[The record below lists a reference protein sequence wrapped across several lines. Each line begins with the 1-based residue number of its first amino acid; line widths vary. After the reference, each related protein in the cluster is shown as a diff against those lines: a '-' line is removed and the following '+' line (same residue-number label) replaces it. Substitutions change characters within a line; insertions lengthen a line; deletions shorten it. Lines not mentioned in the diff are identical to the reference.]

1 MLGLTDRPT
10 SLAASLPFSFEVMY
24 QYTEFDKQFVRARAA
39 QHRDQLERWQAGQL
53 ADEEFRPLR
62 LQNGWYVQRYAPMLR
77 VAVPYG
83 EISAPQLSVLARIA
97 REYDTPEA
105 ELLAHAQSTQDQL
118 PGAAPKLTTNYGH
131 FTTRQNV
138 QFNWIPL
145 SKSADVMDL
154 LATVNM
160 HGIQTSGNCIRN
172 TTTDELAGVAVDE
185 VVDPR
190 PYAELIRQWSTLH
203 PEFAFLPRKFKIAI
217 TGATEDRAAIG
228 WHDVGLQMVKNTAG
242 EVGFRVLVGGGMGR
256 TPVVGSQIREFLPW
270 NHIMNYL
277 EAVVRVYN
285 RWGRR
290 DNLYKARIKIL
301 VKAEGQ
307 RYFDEVETEFSEIL
321 EKDGGLH
328 TIPQSELDRVSA
340 GFVAPR
346 LDLPAMTDEWL
357 AKAEADVSIE
367 AAKTPA
373 FARWIAQNVVD
384 HQNPALRAVKLSFKR
399 VGQAPGDATADQ
411 LDATASLVARYS
423 AGEARVTHTQN
434 LLLPWVRLD
443 QLHALWIDAK
453 TLGVAQPNIGLL
465 TDMIA
470 CPGGDYCALA
480 NARSLPLA
488 AAITERYQDLDELDD
503 LGHIDFH
510 MSGCI
515 NSCGHHHSGHIGI
528 LGVDK
533 DGKEWYQVTLGGSDG
548 KDLSGTAVAGK
559 VVGPSFS
566 SFEVPDVIEA
576 ILNTYRTL
584 RQPQGG
590 RHEYFI
596 ETLRRVGQDPFKAAA
611 NAARHPSAE
620 QTA

>member
-1 MLGLTDRPT
+1 
-10 SLAASLPFSFEVMY
+10 MY

-39 QHRDQLERWQAGQL
+39 QHRDQLERWQAGHL
-53 ADEEFRPLR
+53 SDDEFKPLR

-83 EISAPQLSVLARIA
+83 EISAPQLHVLATIA
-97 REYDTPEA
+97 RDFDTPDA
-105 ELLAHAQSTQDQL
+105 ALLAEAQATQNKIVGL
-118 PGAAPKLTTNYGH
+118 APQLTTNYGH

-138 QFNWIPL
+138 QYNWIPL
-145 SKSADVMDL
+145 SKSAEVMDL

-217 TGATEDRAAIG
+217 TGASEDRAAIG
-228 WHDVGLQMVKNTAG
+228 WHDVGLQMVKNAAG
-242 EVGFRVLVGGGMGR
+242 EVGFKVLVGGGMGR
-256 TPVVGSQIREFLPW
+256 TPVVGSQIRAFLPW
-270 NHIMNYL
+270 NQIMNYL

-307 RYFDEVETEFSEIL
+307 RYFDEVETEYQEIL
-321 EKDGGLH
+321 TKDGALH
-328 TIPQSELDRVSA
+328 TIAQAEFDRINACFVSPA
-340 GFVAPR
+340 
-346 LDLPAMTDEWL
+346 LDLPSMTDEWL
-357 AKAEADVSIE
+357 AKAEADISIE
-367 AAKTPA
+367 AAKNSA
-373 FARWIAQNVVD
+373 FARWIVQNVVL
-384 HQNPALRAVKLSFKR
+384 HKNPALRAVKLSFKR
-399 VGQAPGDATADQ
+399 IGQAPGDATADQ
-411 LDATASLVARYS
+411 LEAAAALVRQFS

-443 QLHALWIDAK
+443 QLHALWLEAK
-453 TLGVAQPNIGLL
+453 ALGLAQPNIGLL

-488 AAITERYQDLDELDD
+488 AAITERYQDLDELND

-510 MSGCI
+510 ISGCI

-533 DGKEWYQVTLGGSDG
+533 DGKEWYQITLGGSDG
-548 KDLSGTAVAGK
+548 KVLSGAAVPGK

-576 ILNTYRTL
+576 ILDTYKEL
-584 RQPQGG
+584 RLPAQG

-596 ETLRRVGQDPFKAAA
+596 ETLRRVGQDPFKSAA
-611 NAARHPSAE
+611 NGARHPTEAH
-620 QTA
+620 TT